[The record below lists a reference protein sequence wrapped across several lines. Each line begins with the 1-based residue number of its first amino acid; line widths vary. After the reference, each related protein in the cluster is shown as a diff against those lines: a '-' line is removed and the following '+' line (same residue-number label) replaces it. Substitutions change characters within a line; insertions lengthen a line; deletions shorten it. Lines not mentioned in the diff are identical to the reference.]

1 MTYSILARDPKTG
14 AIGGAA
20 TTGSL
25 CVGGWVLRGAP
36 GAGMS
41 ASQGSAPSTFWGE
54 EVLALMRDGQAAARA
69 VAELTRADP
78 GRDHRQLAALDPQ
91 GGTGHFTGAE
101 SLPVCGAAQA
111 DQAVAA
117 GNLLGAEGVPEA
129 VLTGF
134 AEATGTFSGRLLAA
148 LRAGQVAGGD
158 ARGLLSA
165 ALLVF
170 EPGRPPLTL
179 RVDLS
184 DDPLA
189 ALDALHVRATSGSYH
204 EWTYWVPVP
213 EDRFRTEAPARS

>member
-1 MTYSILARDPKTG
+1 MTYSILAQDVETG

-54 EVLALMRDGQAAARA
+54 DVLELMRAGRPAGEA
-69 VAELTRADP
+69 VAEVTRRDP
-78 GRDHRQLAALDPQ
+78 GRAHRQLSALDPQ
-91 GGTGHFTGAE
+91 GRTGHFTGAE
-101 SLPVCGAAQA
+101 SLPICTAAEA
-111 DQAVAA
+111 ERAVAA
-117 GNLLGAEGVPEA
+117 GNLLGAEDVPER
-129 VLTGF
+129 VLAGF
-134 AEATGTFSGRLLAA
+134 AQAAGSFPARLLAA
-148 LRAGQVAGGD
+148 LRAGQAAGGD
-158 ARGLLSA
+158 SRGLLSA

-184 DDPLA
+184 EDPLT
-189 ALDALHVRATSGSYH
+189 ALEALHDRATSGSYH
-204 EWTYWVPVP
+204 EWTHCVPVP
-213 EDRFRTEAPARS
+213 EDRFRTEAPAK

>member
-1 MTYSILARDPKTG
+1 MTYSILARDAETG

-54 EVLALMRDGQAAARA
+54 EVLALMREGRPAAEA
-69 VAELTRADP
+69 VAEVTGQDP
-78 GRDHRQLAALDPQ
+78 GRGHRQLAALDPR
-91 GGTGHFTGAE
+91 GGTGHFTGRE
-101 SLPVCGAAQA
+101 SIPVCGAAEA
-111 DQAVAA
+111 EQAVAA

-129 VLTGF
+129 VLAGF
-134 AEATGTFSGRLLAA
+134 AQATGAFSERLLAA
-148 LRAGQVAGGD
+148 LRAGHAAGGD
-158 ARGLLSA
+158 SRGLLSA

-170 EPGRPPLTL
+170 EPRRPPLTL

-184 DDPLA
+184 DDPLS
-189 ALDALHVRATSGSYH
+189 ALEALHRRATSGSYH
-204 EWTYWVPVP
+204 DWTYWVPVP
-213 EDRFRTEAPARS
+213 EDRFRTEAPTTP

>member
-1 MTYSILARDPKTG
+1 MTYSILARDAETG

-54 EVLALMRDGQAAARA
+54 EVLALMRDGRPAAEA
-69 VAELTRADP
+69 VAEATGADP
-78 GRDHRQLAALDPQ
+78 GRGHRQLSALDPQ
-91 GGTGHFTGAE
+91 GGTGHFTGAD
-101 SLPVCGAAQA
+101 SLPICGAAEA
-111 DQAVAA
+111 EGAVAA

-129 VLTGF
+129 VLAGF
-134 AEATGTFSGRLLAA
+134 GEAKGAFPARLLAG
-148 LRAGQVAGGD
+148 LRAGQAAGGD
-158 ARGLLSA
+158 SRGLLSA

-184 DDPLA
+184 DDPLS
-189 ALDALHVRATSGSYH
+189 ALEALHARATSGSYH
-204 EWTYWVPVP
+204 DWTHCVPVP
-213 EDRFRTEAPARS
+213 GDRFRTEAPVRS

>member
-1 MTYSILARDPKTG
+1 MTYSILARDAETG

-54 EVLALMRDGQAAARA
+54 DVLGLMRDGRSATEA
-69 VAELTRADP
+69 VAEVTGRDP
-78 GRDHRQLAALDPQ
+78 GRAHRQLAALDPR

-101 SLPVCGAAQA
+101 SLPACGAAQA
-111 DQAVAA
+111 GQTVAA

-129 VLTGF
+129 VLAGF
-134 AEATGTFSGRLLAA
+134 AAATGMFSSRLLAA
-148 LRAGQVAGGD
+148 LRAGQAAGGD
-158 ARGLLSA
+158 SRGLLSA

-184 DDPLA
+184 EDPLS
-189 ALDALHVRATSGSYH
+189 ALEALHARATSGSYH
-204 EWTYWVPVP
+204 DWTYWVPVP

>member
-14 AIGGAA
+14 TIGGAA

-54 EVLALMRDGQAAARA
+54 EVLALMRGGRVAAEA
-69 VAELTRADP
+69 VAEITGKDP
-78 GRDHRQLAALDPQ
+78 GRGHRQLAALDVQ

-101 SLPVCGAAQA
+101 SIPVWGAAKA

-117 GNLLGAEGVPEA
+117 GNLLSAEGVPEA
-129 VLTGF
+129 ILAGF
-134 AEATGTFSGRLLAA
+134 AGAAGSFSSRLLAA
-148 LRAGQVAGGD
+148 LRAGQAAGGD
-158 ARGLLSA
+158 SRGLLSA

-170 EPGRPPLTL
+170 EPRRPPLTL

-184 DDPLA
+184 DDPLS
-189 ALDALHVRATSGSYH
+189 ALETLHGRATSGSYH
-204 EWTYWVPVP
+204 DWTYWVPVP
-213 EDRFRTEAPARS
+213 EDRFRTEAPTTP